1 MNIRKLLAICATIL
15 LIYLPSCGGGSQ
27 TGGTLPTAGGGDSQT
42 GSPPPTVGGG
52 DSQTGTP
59 SPTAAG
65 FRKSPYLSYYDNNT
79 QMTVLW
85 QTRIAG
91 TSTISWGI
99 DTSYSSGIESVSE
112 LDSDH
117 LFRHI
122 LTGLTPGQ
130 KYYYRVELSDRTAAG
145 SFVAAPAENGAAA
158 LFLYGDTRTDP
169 SQHDRIAASMVAS
182 YLANPSLQ
190 GIVLH
195 CGDLVTDGEV
205 VEDWDAEL
213 FNPLYLN
220 LSRFL
225 SEVPLQAVMGNHE
238 GNGILY
244 TTFFPYPFLNGRYW
258 SFDYGVVHVTVVD
271 QYSIP
276 GGGISPEQIVW
287 IAADLAATTKPWKI
301 ILLHEPGWSA
311 GPHPNNA
318 SVQLNIQTLAKRYGA
333 IVVAGHNHNYA
344 RAIVD
349 RVNHITTGG
358 GGAPLY
364 TPTLP
369 SPQVVIAEMTHHFCL
384 IEAST
389 DTLLFKAVRAD
400 GSYIETFTLTR

>member
-1 MNIRKLLAICATIL
+1 MA
-15 LIYLPSCGGGSQ
+15 
-27 TGGTLPTAGGGDSQT
+27 
-42 GSPPPTVGGG
+42 
-52 DSQTGTP
+52 
-59 SPTAAG
+59 
-65 FRKSPYLSYYDNNT
+65 
-79 QMTVLW
+79 VLW
-85 QTRIAG
+85 QTTVTG

-99 DTSYSSGIESVSE
+99 DTSYSSGVQSVNE
-112 LDSDH
+112 LGSDH
-117 LFRHI
+117 LFRHL

-130 KYYYRVELSDRTAAG
+130 KYYYRVELSDRTATG

-158 LFLYGDTRTDP
+158 LFLYGDTRTGP
-169 SQHDRIAASMVAS
+169 SEHDRVAAAMISS
-182 YLANPSLQ
+182 YSANPSLQ

-195 CGDLVTDGEV
+195 SGDLVTDGGV
-205 VEDWDAEL
+205 MQDWDTDL

-220 LSRFL
+220 ISRFL

-238 GNGILY
+238 GNGVLY
-244 TTFFPYPFLNGRYW
+244 TTFFPYPFPKGRYW

-276 GGGISPEQIVW
+276 GGGISPEQLVW

-311 GPHPNNA
+311 GGHPNNA
-318 SVQLNIQTLAKRYGA
+318 SVQLNIQPLAKRYNA
-333 IVVAGHNHNYA
+333 IVVAGHNHYYA

-349 RVNHITTGG
+349 GVNHITTGG
-358 GGAPLY
+358 GGAPLK
-364 TPTLP
+364 TPILP
-369 SPQVVIAEMTHHFCL
+369 SPQVVIAKMTHHFCL
-384 IEAST
+384 IKAST